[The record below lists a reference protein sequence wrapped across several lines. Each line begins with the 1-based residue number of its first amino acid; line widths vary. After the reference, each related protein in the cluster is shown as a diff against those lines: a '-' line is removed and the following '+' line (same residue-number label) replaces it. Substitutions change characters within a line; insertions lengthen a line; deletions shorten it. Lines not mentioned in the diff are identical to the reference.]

1 MSDLL
6 GVVQLVLNYFILVHD
21 PAAELLVLAF
31 VETFIL
37 YDLVYGHVLETQTS
51 RKLLRMCRLANARRS
66 RDDNVGILPR
76 HIRTLV
82 KPGLCEFVEG

>member
-6 GVVQLVLNYFILVHD
+6 GIVQLVLVYFVLIYD

-37 YDLVYGHVLETQTS
+37 DDLVYRHVLEAQTS
-51 RKLLRMCRLANARRS
+51 RKLLRMCGLANARRS

-76 HIRTLV
+76 HILTLV